1 MSRAVVDT
9 RIKTDLVQEKNT
21 SCMRT
26 VQEISPGVIWAVM
39 GRRTVDETIAWLAIY
54 KTRSPYVS
62 CVRCT
67 GLPQLGAVGLGV
79 DCNGLSIH
87 AWC

>member
-9 RIKTDLVQEKNT
+9 RIKTDLIQEKNT
-21 SCMRT
+21 SCMRA
-26 VQEISPGVIWAVM
+26 VQRISPGVIWAVM
-39 GRRTVDETIAWLAIY
+39 GRQTVNETIAWLAIC
-54 KTRSPYVS
+54 KKQSPYVS

-79 DCNGLSIH
+79 DCNRL
-87 AWC
+87 

>member
-9 RIKTDLVQEKNT
+9 RIKADLVQEKNT

-26 VQEISPGVIWAVM
+26 VQRISPGVICAVM
-39 GRRTVDETIAWLAIY
+39 GRRTVNETIPWLGIC
-54 KTRSPYVS
+54 KKRSPYVS

-67 GLPQLGAVGLGV
+67 GLPRLGAVGLGV
-79 DCNGLSIH
+79 DCNGL
-87 AWC
+87 